1 MKRSLGYALL
11 LSTGCAMA
19 AEPVAF
25 RADARV
31 EVGADGMP
39 TKVEASADLPEGIR
53 RFIEQKVATW
63 QFTPPARDGVVSAGV
78 TFLSLG
84 ACAVPTEGGYR
95 MGIDLKG
102 NGPKH
107 AGGAWM
113 TPPRLPIA
121 ALRSAG
127 KLQHVV
133 TYIVEPDGKATLEDI
148 EFSEPAFRRRFGI
161 ESSIQTWVAS
171 LRFVP
176 EQLAGKPVRT
186 RMRATL
192 TTVVTEKGIPRDL
205 RQDLRK
211 RAERSP
217 ECQVAATGDGM
228 LPVAVDSPIR
238 VLTSG

>member
-1 MKRSLGYALL
+1 MKRLL
-11 LSTGCAMA
+11 GCALFLSIGYVMA

-31 EVGADGMP
+31 EVGANGVP

-95 MGIDLKG
+95 MGVHLKG

-113 TPPRLPIA
+113 TAPRLPIA

-133 TYIVEPDGKATLEDI
+133 TYIVEPDGSATLEDI

-161 ESSIQTWVAS
+161 ESAIETWVAS

-192 TTVVTEKGIPRDL
+192 TTVVTGKGIPKDL
-205 RQDLRK
+205 RQDSRK

-217 ECQVAATGDGM
+217 ECQVAATGNGL
-228 LPVAVDSPIR
+228 LPVAVDSPIS
-238 VLTSG
+238 VVTSG